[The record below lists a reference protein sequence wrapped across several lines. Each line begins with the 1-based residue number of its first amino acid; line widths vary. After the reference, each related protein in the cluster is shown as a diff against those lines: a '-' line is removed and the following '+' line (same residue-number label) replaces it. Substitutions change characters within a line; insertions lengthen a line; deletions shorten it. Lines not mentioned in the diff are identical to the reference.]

1 MLIRKLPIVDC
12 CFYLLQKQTKEQTK
26 KEVRVVSPSQTD
38 ELRSHCTEDD
48 IAEQRGLLPGAATE
62 KQVVINVNNQPIKPG
77 TTRLI
82 CFSEVVFSFCRRR

>member
-1 MLIRKLPIVDC
+1 M
-12 CFYLLQKQTKEQTK
+12 
-26 KEVRVVSPSQTD
+26 VSPSQTD

-77 TTRLI
+77 TFVSLKL
-82 CFSEVVFSFCRRR
+82 SSVFAGGDKL